1 MFFTMY
7 LETVYIQVHSK
18 NYVSLQ
24 FRTDGLLV
32 KQTWTVLLNKN
43 NNGKVGNILIKAW
56 IRA

>member
-43 NNGKVGNILIKAW
+43 NNGKVGNILIKA
-56 IRA
+56 